1 MKILHLALVCFI
13 CAAKSNGQ
21 KITNSYGEIVVE
33 IKKQRNLKKIYAKV
47 EIVSAFP
54 GGDSAWI
61 RSLEENLNRSIPF
74 RNDAKRE
81 KYIVSAAFIMSKD
94 GSISEVRCLSNPGF
108 GMCEE
113 VLRALKK
120 GPKWIPAC
128 GVKVRV
134 VDTYNQ

>member
-1 MKILHLALVCFI
+1 MRILQLALVCFI

-21 KITNSYGEIVVE
+21 KVANSYGEIVVE
-33 IKKQRNLKKIYAKV
+33 ITKEKNPKKIYTKV

-61 RSLEENLNRSIPF
+61 KSLEGNLNRSIPF
-74 RNDAKRE
+74 RNGAKKG

-94 GSISEVRCLSNPGF
+94 GSISDVRCLSNPGF

-120 GPKWIPAC
+120 NPKWFPAS
-128 GVKVRV
+128 GAKVRV
-134 VDTYNQ
+134 VNAYNH